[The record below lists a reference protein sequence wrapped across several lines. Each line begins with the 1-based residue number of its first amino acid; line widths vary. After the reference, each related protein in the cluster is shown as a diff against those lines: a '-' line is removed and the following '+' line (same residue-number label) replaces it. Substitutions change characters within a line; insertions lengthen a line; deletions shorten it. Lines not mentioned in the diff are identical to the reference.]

1 MSKKTMPD
9 APTSRPMARLSP
21 DLSPRAMELWNPGV
35 KAAADSE
42 ATIGIYD
49 VIGDYW
55 GEGMTATIVSSVLR
69 RIGADKP
76 VTVFINSPG
85 GEVFEGF
92 AIYNLLR
99 AHKGE
104 VTVKVVGM
112 AASAAS
118 IIAMAGDRVEVARSG
133 FLMIHNSWNMVVGNR
148 HDMRKAAEDS
158 EQFDAA
164 MVSIYEARTG
174 IDASAIAD
182 MLDNETW
189 LAGKDAIAK
198 GFADAFLPADEL
210 DQDSEG
216 SERRAA
222 LNKIET
228 ILAKSGMPRSERRRL
243 LGEIKDQVGTPGAA
257 EKNVTPSAGEPG
269 DKETLKDV
277 VSANIFLKE
286 IRNVR
291 EY

>member
-9 APTSRPMARLSP
+9 APTARPMARLSP

-35 KAAADSE
+35 KASADSE

-55 GEGMTATIVSSVLR
+55 GEGMTATIVSAVLR
-69 RIGADKP
+69 RVGADKP
-76 VTVFINSPG
+76 VTVFIDSPG
-85 GEVFEGF
+85 GDVFEGF

-118 IIAMAGDRVEVARSG
+118 LIAMAGDRVEVARAG
-133 FLMIHNSWNMVVGNR
+133 FLMIHNCWGGVIGNKN
-148 HDMRKAAEDS
+148 DFRKAAEDF

-164 MVSIYEARTG
+164 MISIYESRTG

-182 MLDNETW
+182 MLDNETL

-198 GFADAFLPADEL
+198 GFADAYLPADEL

-257 EKNVTPSAGEPG
+257 AKNVMPSAGEHG
-269 DKETLKDV
+269 ETEVLET
-277 VSANIFLKE
+277 SFLHVLSQ
-286 IRNVR
+286 R
-291 EY
+291 

>member
-35 KAAADSE
+35 KASADSE

-55 GEGMTATIVSSVLR
+55 GEGMTATIVSAVLR
-69 RIGADKP
+69 RVGADKP
-76 VTVFINSPG
+76 VTVYINSPG
-85 GEVFEGF
+85 GDVFEGF

-99 AHKGE
+99 AHQGE

-118 IIAMAGDRVEVARSG
+118 LVAMAGDRIEVARAG
-133 FLMIHNSWNMVVGNR
+133 FLMIHNTWAAVIGNR
-148 HDMRKAAEDS
+148 NDLRKASDEL
-158 EQFDAA
+158 EQFDSA

-174 IDASAIAD
+174 IDASALAD
-182 MLDNETW
+182 MLDNESW
-189 LAGKDAIAK
+189 LAGKDAISK

-210 DQDSEG
+210 DHDSEG

-243 LGEIKDQVGTPGAA
+243 LGEIKDQAGTPCATA
-257 EKNVTPSAGEPG
+257 KNVTPSAGEPG
-269 DKETLKDV
+269 EKETLKDV
-277 VSANIFLKE
+277 VSANIFLRE
-286 IRNVR
+286 IKNVR

>member
-9 APTSRPMARLSP
+9 APTARPMARLSP

-69 RIGADKP
+69 RVGSDKP

-85 GEVFEGF
+85 GEIFEGF

-174 IDASAIAD
+174 IDASALAD

-243 LGEIKDQVGTPGAA
+243 LGEIKDQVGTPSAA
-257 EKNVTPSAGEPG
+257 AKNVTPSAGEPG

-286 IRNVR
+286 IRNAR

>member
-9 APTSRPMARLSP
+9 APTARPMARLSP

-55 GEGMTATIVSSVLR
+55 GEGMTANIVSAVLR
-69 RIGADKP
+69 RVGADKP

-85 GEVFEGF
+85 GDVFEGF

-118 IIAMAGDRVEVARSG
+118 LIAMAGDRVEVARAG
-133 FLMIHNSWNMVVGNR
+133 FLMIHNTWAAVIGNR
-148 HDMRKAAEDS
+148 NDLRKASDEL
-158 EQFDAA
+158 EQFDSA

-174 IDASAIAD
+174 IDASALSD
-182 MLDNETW
+182 MLDNESW

-198 GFADAFLPADEL
+198 GFADAYLPADEL
-210 DQDSEG
+210 DQDDEG

-257 EKNVTPSAGEPG
+257 AKNVTPSAGEPG
-269 DKETLKDV
+269 EIATLESYNICEAFTSALRKE
-277 VSANIFLKE
+277 
-286 IRNVR
+286 
-291 EY
+291 

>member
-1 MSKKTMPD
+1 
-9 APTSRPMARLSP
+9 
-21 DLSPRAMELWNPGV
+21 MELWNPGV

-69 RIGADKP
+69 RVGSDKP

-85 GEVFEGF
+85 GEIFEGF

-174 IDASAIAD
+174 IDASALAD

-243 LGEIKDQVGTPGAA
+243 LGEIKDQVGTPRAA
-257 EKNVTPSAGEPG
+257 GKNVTPSAGEPG
-269 DKETLKDV
+269 ETEVLET
-277 VSANIFLKE
+277 SFLHVLSQ
-286 IRNVR
+286 R
-291 EY
+291 